1 MGLLDGTSD
10 LSLGNYT
17 ITGSPSV
24 SSTTSGSST
33 SPSISSSSSGSI
45 LGTVTN
51 FFSNLAGDYVQLSAV
66 NKGVPITTNTGA
78 VVQPS
83 ISPVVY
89 IVGGIA
95 LLLILKKFVFK
106 K

>member
-1 MGLLDGTSD
+1 MSLLDGTSD

-33 SPSISSSSSGSI
+33 SPSISSSSGSI

-51 FFSNLAGDYVQLSAV
+51 FFSNLAGDYVQLTAV